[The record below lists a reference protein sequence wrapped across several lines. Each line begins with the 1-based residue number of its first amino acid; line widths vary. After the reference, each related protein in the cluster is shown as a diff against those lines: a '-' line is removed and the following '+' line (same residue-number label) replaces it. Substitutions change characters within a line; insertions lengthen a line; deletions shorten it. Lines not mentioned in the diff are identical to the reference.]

1 MAESF
6 FQRWTRRKAE
16 AAGADDAADAQSARR
31 NVTDG
36 TSRKPVRHSDSEPS
50 MRPTMRDIALLNAE
64 SDYSAFVAGG
74 VDKAVHR
81 AAMKKLFSDPHFNI
95 MDGLDIYIDDYNKP
109 SPVSAAML
117 AALQHAKST
126 LDPQPY
132 RAEPEEEQAED
143 APQQDSPAALAA
155 AADADTPDGGPGN
168 EPEEPVRNESS
179 QGARPNPL

>member
-16 AAGADDAADAQSARR
+16 AAGTTDEPGMQSPPQHVGNSAPEADGERSASTSSAR
-31 NVTDG
+31 
-36 TSRKPVRHSDSEPS
+36 
-50 MRPTMRDIALLNAE
+50 PTLGDIALLNAE
-64 SDYSAFVAGG
+64 SDYSAFVATG

-81 AAMKKLFSDPHFNI
+81 AAMKKLFSAPHFNI

-117 AALQHAKST
+117 AALQHSKST

-132 RAEPEEEQAED
+132 RAGQKDDEDEGEGQQERDEPVD
-143 APQQDSPAALAA
+143 AATAL
-155 AADADTPDGGPGN
+155 DLPENETGD
-168 EPEEPVRNESS
+168 EPEEPTHNESPRGELPDPS
-179 QGARPNPL
+179 

>member
-1 MAESF
+1 MAENF

-16 AAGADDAADAQSARR
+16 AAGSTDVAHMQSPRRDPGNSAAEADGERSASI
-31 NVTDG
+31 
-36 TSRKPVRHSDSEPS
+36 TSS
-50 MRPTMRDIALLNAE
+50 RPALGDIALLNAE
-64 SDYSAFVAGG
+64 SDYSAFVASGI
-74 VDKAVHR
+74 DKAVHR

-132 RAEPEEEQAED
+132 RAGQEDDEEEGMVQQQADEPVD
-143 APQQDSPAALAA
+143 AASAPALPENDT
-155 AADADTPDGGPGN
+155 AD
-168 EPEEPVRNESS
+168 EPEEPTHTESPR
-179 QGARPNPL
+179 GAMPDPS